1 MFVVLL
7 LRNNMGKCFADWPI
21 QPGVHEFIS
30 DCLCYLC
37 NIFFDYFV
45 ANPRSKLKT
54 VCLKVFEAQR
64 SICPGSREVI
74 HAKTHATVNSGPPFV
89 ASVQEVCQSYRNAL

>member
-21 QPGVHEFIS
+21 KPGVHEFIS

-37 NIFFDYFV
+37 NIFLDYFV